1 MGSLPVEYATCYFN
15 WFDVTYFPWP
25 ALKLHSDF
33 PAQLNLVT
41 GYGAGFVEVNR
52 ERREGS
58 LVLLPDGPVLE
69 WNVGTFDQ
77 IDERAIAGLLGH
89 RPEIVLL
96 GTGARQRF
104 PHTRVGAALSG
115 ARIGLDVMDTP
126 AACRTY
132 NILAAEGRR
141 VLAALLPT

>member
-1 MGSLPVEYATCYFN
+1 M
-15 WFDVTYFPWP
+15 
-25 ALKLHSDF
+25 KLHSDF
-33 PAQLNLVT
+33 PAQLNVVT
-41 GYGAGFVEVNR
+41 AYGAGFVEVNR

-58 LVLLPDGPVLE
+58 LVLLPDGPVLQ
-69 WNVGTFDQ
+69 WGVSTFDQ
-77 IDERAIAGLLGH
+77 IDERAIAGLLDH
-89 RPEIVLL
+89 QPEIVLL

-104 PHTRVGAALSG
+104 PHPRISAALSM

>member
-1 MGSLPVEYATCYFN
+1 M
-15 WFDVTYFPWP
+15 
-25 ALKLHSDF
+25 KLHSDF
-33 PAQLNLVT
+33 PAQLNVVT
-41 GYGAGFVEVNR
+41 AYGAGFVEVNR
-52 ERREGS
+52 ERREGA
-58 LVLLPDGPVLE
+58 LVLLPDGPVLQ
-69 WNVGTFDQ
+69 WSVSSFDQ

-89 RPEIVLL
+89 QPEIVLL

-104 PHTRVGAALSG
+104 PHPRISVALSA

>member
-1 MGSLPVEYATCYFN
+1 M
-15 WFDVTYFPWP
+15 
-25 ALKLHSDF
+25 KLHSDF
-33 PAQLNLVT
+33 PAQLNVVT
-41 GYGAGFVEVNR
+41 AYGAGFVEVNR
-52 ERREGS
+52 ERREGA
-58 LVLLPDGPVLE
+58 LVLLPDGPVLQ
-69 WNVGTFDQ
+69 WSVSGFDQ
-77 IDERAIAGLLGH
+77 IDEASIAGLLGH
-89 RPEIVLL
+89 QPEIVLL

-104 PHTRVGAALSG
+104 PHPRIGAALSA

>member
-1 MGSLPVEYATCYFN
+1 M
-15 WFDVTYFPWP
+15 
-25 ALKLHSDF
+25 KLHSDF
-33 PAQLNLVT
+33 PPQLNLVT

-52 ERREGS
+52 ERRQGA
-58 LVLLPDGPVLE
+58 LLLLPDGPVIDWE
-69 WNVGTFDQ
+69 VRAFEQ
-77 IDERAIAGLLGH
+77 IDAHCLERLLAH

-104 PHTRVGAALSG
+104 PHPRVGTALAS

>member
-1 MGSLPVEYATCYFN
+1 M
-15 WFDVTYFPWP
+15 
-25 ALKLHSDF
+25 KLHSDF
-33 PAQLNLVT
+33 PAQLNVVT
-41 GYGAGFVEVNR
+41 AYGAGFVEVNR
-52 ERREGS
+52 ERREGA
-58 LVLLPDGPVLE
+58 LVLLPDGPVLQ
-69 WNVGTFDQ
+69 WSVTSFDQ

-89 RPEIVLL
+89 QPEIVLL

-104 PHTRVGAALSG
+104 PHPRISAALSA

>member
-1 MGSLPVEYATCYFN
+1 M
-15 WFDVTYFPWP
+15 
-25 ALKLHSDF
+25 KLHSDF
-33 PAQLNLVT
+33 PAQLNVVT
-41 GYGAGFVEVNR
+41 AYGAGFVEVNR
-52 ERREGS
+52 ERHEGA
-58 LVLLPDGPVLE
+58 LVLLPDGPVLQ
-69 WNVGTFDQ
+69 WRVSSFDQ

-89 RPEIVLL
+89 QPEIVLL

-104 PHTRVGAALSG
+104 PHPRISAALSA

>member
-1 MGSLPVEYATCYFN
+1 M
-15 WFDVTYFPWP
+15 
-25 ALKLHSDF
+25 KLHSDF

-41 GYGAGFVEVNR
+41 GYGTGFVEVNR

-69 WNVGTFDQ
+69 WSVATFDQ
-77 IDERAIAGLLGH
+77 IDEHAIAGLLRH

-104 PHTRVGAALSG
+104 PHPRVGAALSG

-132 NILAAEGRR
+132 NILDAEGRR